1 MIKFKTC
8 KNLGEF
14 NQAQAEDK
22 IKSEDIVYITDDRII
37 WAQNQYFYC
46 DTNDRLGDY
55 SIAVVTDK
63 IPDKPATNT
72 IYMVI

>member
-8 KNLGEF
+8 KNLEEF
-14 NQAQAEDK
+14 NQAKADGKLESD
-22 IKSEDIVYITDDRII
+22 DIVYITDNRII

-46 DTNDRLGDY
+46 DANDRLGNY
-55 SIAVVTDK
+55 SIAVVK
-63 IPDKPATNT
+63 NNIPDEPAANT